1 MSKKH
6 FGRWVI
12 VLFLLAA
19 LPGMTAVVAQGQEPP
34 AKAEALAPAGAIGET
49 ITPFQ
54 WRSDEIANQSNDTR
68 GGPGVVDLNLGDVY
82 GGAISQAGDIDYWRI
97 SGEAYYYVDLSF
109 LFNIDAVAFGSPLDA
124 EICLYSDDNIEMGC
138 NDDMGGDGGAVGLD
152 SLLYFHLEGGRDYY
166 LMVKSHY
173 ANQGGSDYRY
183 QLQVTQPLLVSA
195 AAANLPLNAN
205 VMGIPIQSGDILA
218 WSRVT
223 QQGSPDITYEKWVM
237 LLDLSDLWVKGSL
250 INLSAGW
257 RNSDYLLVGFGA
269 NVTLPGITGV
279 VNPWEV
285 VIFNP
290 THVGPNTGGTF
301 QRWWNGKSLGLTLA
315 AEKPDAIDWP
325 QWNGTTRLRVSTA
338 GAAAVAGPAGVLKLA
353 DEDIG
358 HWNLST
364 GTWSLEF
371 DGLGWWEPPPFW
383 SGSQVN
389 FGMGAKDVIGY
400 SYSSAAG
407 YDHTNWVDYYVV
419 LLGTGTVMAKTM
431 DYDGVIN
438 PFSVAYTQKD
448 ILQLDCYGSD
458 WGSENCSARVWW
470 HGPDHGW
477 NYNLD
482 AIEVGQE
489 WWGF

>member
-1 MSKKH
+1 MSKQRW
-6 FGRWVI
+6 GRWVI

-19 LPGMTAVVAQGQEPP
+19 LPGMTAVMAQGQEPP
-34 AKAEALAPAGAIGET
+34 TKAEALAPAGAIGET
-49 ITPFQ
+49 ITPFP

-68 GGPGVVDLNLGDVY
+68 GGPGVVDGRLGDVY
-82 GGAISQAGDIDYWRI
+82 GGTISQAGDIDYWRI
-97 SGEAYYYVDLSF
+97 SAENYYNVDLSF

-124 EICLYSDDNIEMGC
+124 EICLYSDNNIEMGC
-138 NDDMGGDGGAVGLD
+138 NDDMGGDAGAVGVD
-152 SLLYFHLEGGRDYY
+152 SLLYFHLERNRDYY

-195 AAANLPLNAN
+195 SAAKLPADAN

-223 QQGSPDITYEKWVM
+223 QRGSPDITYEKWVM
-237 LLDLSDLWVKGSL
+237 LLDLSDLEVKASL
-250 INLSAGW
+250 VNLSPGW

-285 VIFNP
+285 VIYNP
-290 THVGPNTGGTF
+290 TRVGPGTAGTF
-301 QRWWNGKSLGLTLA
+301 QRWWNGKNQGLTTN

-325 QWNGTTRLRVSTA
+325 QWNGTTRLQVSTV
-338 GAAAVAGPAGVLKLA
+338 GAAAVPGAAGVLKLA
-353 DEDIG
+353 DEDVG
-358 HWNLST
+358 WLNVNT
-364 GTWSLEF
+364 GTWSGGF
-371 DGLGWWEPPPFW
+371 DGMGWWQPWPLFF
-383 SGSQVN
+383 GSQVN
-389 FGMGAKDVIGY
+389 FNLGAKDVIGY
-400 SYSSAAG
+400 SYSTARY
-407 YDHTNWVDYYVV
+407 YDHSYAADFYVV
-419 LLGTGTVMAKTM
+419 LQGTGTVMAKII
-431 DYDGVIN
+431 DYSGGIYQ
-438 PFSVAYTQKD
+438 FSVAYTQKD
-448 ILQLDCYGSD
+448 ILWLNCWNADAGD
-458 WGSENCSARVWW
+458 ENCFVSVAW